1 MKTLVTGGAGFVGS
15 NLCNLL
21 VAQGFHVKVLDD
33 FSSGKATYL
42 DNVEVEIIDG
52 SILDV
57 PKLRQCLD
65 GVEAVVH
72 LAAAGNVIESIE
84 KPHKNFEINVR
95 GTICVLEAMKACCVP
110 KIIFLQL
117 VGLSL
122 GTPRLQCAKTLSQC
136 LFPHMGLVSCH
147 VRHISA
153 LFLAALRCSIQFF
166 VSAT

>member
-1 MKTLVTGGAGFVGS
+1 M
-15 NLCNLL
+15 
-21 VAQGFHVKVLDD
+21 
-33 FSSGKATYL
+33 
-42 DNVEVEIIDG
+42 
-52 SILDV
+52 

-122 GTPRLQCAKTLSQC
+122 GTPRLSARRHSPNAY
-136 LFPHMGLVSCH
+136 FPIWG
-147 VRHISA
+147 
-153 LFLAALRCSIQFF
+153 
-166 VSAT
+166 